1 MLKEYGGTY
10 VLVNIVAK
18 NTMVDGCNNA
28 EDVQDPDQVTPVDP
42 DQVPDP

>member
-18 NTMVDGCNNA
+18 NTMGDGCNNA
-28 EDVQDPDQVTPVDP
+28 EDVQDPEETPVDL
-42 DQVPDP
+42 DRVVPDP